1 MSLRPA
7 ALRALLQAGVV
18 VRRTPPHVDGALP
31 PRGERLRPV
40 VLRECLGGSVF
51 WFGSFDL
58 KLQDVKLFLR
68 LQNNNATILVN
79 STLGKRIQTTFFLAR
94 LFKYYSQIVYH
105 SSSIIFMHSLLSG
118 KDILPSNATSKFL
131 AT

>member
-18 VRRTPPHVDGALP
+18 VRRTPPHVEGALP

-51 WFGSFDL
+51 WFGTFDL
-58 KLQDVKLFLR
+58 KLQDIKLFLR
-68 LQNNNATILVN
+68 LQNNNATILIN
-79 STLGKRIQTTFFLAR
+79 SSLGKRIRTNFLLAK
-94 LFKYYSQIVYH
+94 LFQ
-105 SSSIIFMHSLLSG
+105 
-118 KDILPSNATSKFL
+118 
-131 AT
+131 

>member
-58 KLQDVKLFLR
+58 KLQDIKLFLR
-68 LQNNNATILVN
+68 LQNDNATILIN
-79 STLGKRIQTTFFLAR
+79 STLGNNTHAQFNIF
-94 LFKYYSQIVYH
+94 
-105 SSSIIFMHSLLSG
+105 SSEI
-118 KDILPSNATSKFL
+118 ILPSTSHNAT
-131 AT
+131 